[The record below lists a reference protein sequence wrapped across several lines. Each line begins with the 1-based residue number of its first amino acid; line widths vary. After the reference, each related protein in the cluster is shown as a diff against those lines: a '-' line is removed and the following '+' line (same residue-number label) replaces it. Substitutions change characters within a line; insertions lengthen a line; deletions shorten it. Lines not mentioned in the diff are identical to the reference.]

1 VAPVRVERP
10 DVHVDRLVRDD
21 GTVFAF
27 FVSYNPGPLEVE
39 PELEDGASLHDL
51 SSGAPLKRIALA
63 PRGIAVAELRT
74 T

>member
-27 FVSYNPGPLEVE
+27 FRQLQPGPLEVE
-39 PELEDGASLHDL
+39 PELEDG
-51 SSGAPLKRIALA
+51 RLA
-63 PRGIAVAELRT
+63 AT
-74 T
+74 TFRAGRR